1 MTINPTMP
9 AYDRTA
15 YLAQLR
21 QRESSGNPNAVNRRS
36 GATGTY
42 QFLPSTWEDLMR
54 RRPDLRLTP
63 DGMTNPEQQERAV
76 AAFTEENNSVLQ
88 NRLGRTPT
96 AADSAGAHRL
106 GAAGYTRVAS
116 ADPNTPL
123 VDLVSPAAARANPDF
138 AQHTAGSF
146 VSMLNGGYNGAT
158 APAAPAAAP
167 TTQEDRNASRIA
179 SAFTGADMPS
189 DVQNSASTP
198 ASAPASI
205 EQPEITSSDVAKELA
220 TLESFMP
227 QNTDQRGMFER
238 PDTWFNIAAGLFKG
252 ENLGDSLGN
261 AAGAVGQSYSS
272 DRRRNDDVA
281 KQRSVLAQQAYRD
294 MTSRRDR
301 LTDRERQEAFAR
313 EGWNRDD
320 TRQARRDELT
330 QQGYQ
335 LQEER
340 LAATER
346 SRDATQTRL
355 EANERNQQIQQYIK
369 QGYTQADA
377 ADLADGKVTS
387 QESMTA
393 VEDRRRANEKLPST
407 VTKADDTDFASFQEA
422 EQARVN
428 IAQARSQLEVKKE
441 DDPNYVDFGYT
452 TRIAGTALGLNNT
465 PGARNYTSFQ
475 ANMKSLV
482 NDLLRQNKGVQ
493 TDGDA
498 KRETEALINS
508 LPQAATRE
516 EYLNRLNEIEARFRA
531 ASERSRNSID
541 RRRSEGNH
549 RGFGWDTYKAPAP
562 TQFLGDPAAR
572 AEQSVTQPNAP
583 APAPAPATRRPLG
596 EFGGSN

>member
-1 MTINPTMP
+1 MTVNPTMP

-21 QRESSGNPNAVNRRS
+21 QRESSGNPNAVNSRS

-42 QFLPSTWEDLMR
+42 QFLRSTWADLMR
-54 RRPDLRLTP
+54 RRPELGLTP
-63 DGMTNPEQQERAV
+63 DGMTDPTQQERAV

-106 GAAGYTRVAS
+106 GATGYTRVAS

-146 VSMLNGGYNGAT
+146 VSMLNGDYNGAT
-158 APAAPAAAP
+158 PTAAPAAPEI
-167 TTQEDRNASRIA
+167 QEDRNASRIA
-179 SAFTGADMPS
+179 SAFPGADMPS
-189 DVQNSASTP
+189 DVQNTASTP
-198 ASAPASI
+198 APAPAPT

-261 AAGAVGQSYSS
+261 AAGAVGQSYSN

-294 MTSRRDR
+294 MTSRRDK

-313 EGWNRDD
+313 EGWTRDD
-320 TRQARRDELT
+320 ARTARRDELT

-340 LAATER
+340 LAASQRNAEQ
-346 SRDATQTRL
+346 TQERL
-355 EANERNQQIQQYIK
+355 ETTARNQQIQQYVR

-377 ADLADGKVTS
+377 ALLADGKVTS
-387 QESMTA
+387 PEDLTA
-393 VEDRRRANEKLPST
+393 VEQRRQQNEKLPST
-407 VTKADDTDFASFQEA
+407 VTKADDADFATFQEA

-428 IAQARSQLEVKKE
+428 IGQARRQLEVKDKN
-441 DDPNYVDFGYT
+441 DASYVDMDGFT
-452 TRIAGTALGLNNT
+452 PWVGTAAGMNNT
-465 PGARNYTSFQ
+465 IGARNYGSFQ
-475 ANMKSLV
+475 ANMKGLV
-482 NDLLRQNKGVQ
+482 NDLLRQNRGVQ
-493 TDGDA
+493 TDGDRRA
-498 KRETEALINS
+498 ETEALINS

-549 RGFGWDTYKAPAP
+549 RGFGWDSYKAPAP
-562 TQFLGDPAAR
+562 TQFLGDPTAAKEQQER
-572 AEQSVTQPNAP
+572 AASQPTAP
-583 APAPAPATRRPLG
+583 ATGTRRPLG
-596 EFGGSN
+596 AFGGSN

>member
-1 MTINPTMP
+1 MTVNPTMP

-21 QRESSGNPNAVNRRS
+21 QRESSGNPNAVNSRS

-42 QFLPSTWEDLMR
+42 QFLRSTWADLMR
-54 RRPDLRLTP
+54 RRPELGLTP
-63 DGMTNPEQQERAV
+63 DGMTDPTQQERAV
-76 AAFTEENNSVLQ
+76 AAYTEENNSVLQ

-106 GAAGYTRVAS
+106 GATGYTRVAS

-146 VSMLNGGYNGAT
+146 VAMLNGDYNGVTAST
-158 APAAPAAAP
+158 APAAPA
-167 TTQEDRNASRIA
+167 TQEDRNTSRIA
-179 SAFTGADMPS
+179 SAFPSADVPG

-198 ASAPASI
+198 TPAPA
-205 EQPEITSSDVAKELA
+205 ERPEITSSDVAKELA

-261 AAGAVGQSYSS
+261 AAGAVGQSYAN
-272 DRRRNDDVA
+272 DRRRGDELG
-281 KQRSVLAQQAYRD
+281 KQRSLLAQQAYRD
-294 MTSRRDR
+294 MTSRNNR
-301 LTDRERQEAFAR
+301 LADREHDERRQDGRFKVQ
-313 EGWNRDD
+313 D
-320 TRQARRDELT
+320 
-330 QQGYQ
+330 QQHAES
-335 LQEER
+335 LQVQQSRLAQQDER
-340 LAATER
+340 LAASER
-346 SRDATQTRL
+346 RADATQTRL
-355 EANERNQQIQQYIK
+355 ETTARNQQIQQYVR

-377 ADLADGKVTS
+377 ALLADGKVTS
-387 QESMTA
+387 PEDMTA
-393 VEDRRRANEKLPST
+393 VEQRRQQNEKLPST
-407 VTKADDTDFASFQEA
+407 VTKADDADFATFQEA

-428 IAQARSQLEVKKE
+428 IGQARRQLEVKDKN
-441 DDPNYVDFGYT
+441 DTNYVDMDGFT
-452 TRIAGTALGLNNT
+452 PWVGTAAGMNNT
-465 PGARNYTSFQ
+465 IGARNYGSFQ
-475 ANMKSLV
+475 ANMKGLV
-482 NDLLRQNKGVQ
+482 NDLLRQNRGVQ

-516 EYLNRLNEIEARFRA
+516 EYLTRLNEIEARFRA

-549 RGFGWDTYKAPAP
+549 RGFGWDSYKAPAP
-562 TQFLGDPAAR
+562 TQFLGDPTAAKEQQER
-572 AEQSVTQPNAP
+572 AASQPTAP
-583 APAPAPATRRPLG
+583 ATGTRRPLG
-596 EFGGSN
+596 AFGGSN